1 MSNVRR
7 HEVNQR
13 ILAIES
19 VDRTRNYRVVPIRE
33 PFLVGAHF
41 FNDELSNES
50 PVAFVV
56 AVPQQDS
63 FENYNSLSD
72 KLLCEVCI
80 REFSLRDHYEKVV
93 AGERNL
99 ISVGK
104 KLPWWSCHSVD

>member
-19 VDRTRNYRVVPIRE
+19 VDKTRNYRVVPIRE

-41 FNDELSNES
+41 FNDELSGES

-56 AVPQQDS
+56 AVPEQDS
-63 FENYNSLSD
+63 FVQYNSLSD
-72 KLLCEVCI
+72 ELLCEVCI
-80 REFSLRDHYEKVV
+80 REFSVRDHYERVL

-104 KLPWWSCHSVD
+104 KLP